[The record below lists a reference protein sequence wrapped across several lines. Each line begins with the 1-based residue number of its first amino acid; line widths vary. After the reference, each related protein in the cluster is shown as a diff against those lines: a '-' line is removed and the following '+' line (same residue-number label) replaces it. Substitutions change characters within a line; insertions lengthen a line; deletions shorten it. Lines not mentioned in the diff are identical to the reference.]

1 MADASNPHRYA
12 LALGSNRRHGR
23 YGSPAF
29 VLRSAVTALGDA
41 GLSVVALSPVMA
53 SPPLGPSRR
62 RYANAAAIV
71 ETDLD
76 PQQVLALLKR
86 IERDFGRRPG
96 RRWGAR
102 VLDLDIILWT
112 GGGWSSPG
120 LTVPHLAWRKR
131 RFVAEPLAHI
141 AADWCDPVS
150 GLTVRHIA
158 RRLRHARP
166 VDPAPRT
173 A

>member
-29 VLRSAVTALGDA
+29 VLRAAVTALGDA
-41 GLSVVALSPVMA
+41 GLSVVALSPVVA

-71 ETDLD
+71 ETDID
-76 PQQVLALLKR
+76 PQQLLMLLKR

-102 VLDLDIILWT
+102 VIDLDIILWT
-112 GGGWSSPG
+112 GGCWSSRT
-120 LTVPHLAWRKR
+120 LTVPHLAWRER

-141 AADWCDPVS
+141 AADWRDPVS

-158 RRLRHARP
+158 RRLRRVRA

>member
-29 VLRSAVTALGDA
+29 VLRAAVTALGDA

-71 ETDLD
+71 ETNLD

-112 GGGWSSPG
+112 GGGWSSPT
-120 LTVPHLAWRKR
+120 LTVPHLGWRER
-131 RFVAEPLAHI
+131 RFVAEPLAYI
-141 AADWCDPVS
+141 AADWRDPVS

>member
-23 YGSPAF
+23 HGSPAF
-29 VLRSAVTALGDA
+29 VLRAAATALGDA
-41 GLSVVALSPVMA
+41 GLLVAALSPIMA

-71 ETDLD
+71 ETDID
-76 PQQVLALLKR
+76 PKQLLALLKR
-86 IERDFGRRPG
+86 IERAFGRRPG

-102 VLDLDIILWT
+102 VIDLDIVLWT
-112 GGGWSSPG
+112 GGRWSGPG
-120 LTVPHLAWRKR
+120 LIVPHLAWRER
-131 RFVAEPLAHI
+131 PFVTEPLVHI
-141 AADWCDPVS
+141 AADWRDPVS

-158 RRLRHARP
+158 RRLRHARA

>member
-29 VLRSAVTALGDA
+29 VLRAAVTALGDA
-41 GLSVVALSPVMA
+41 GLSVVALSPTMA
-53 SPPLGPSRR
+53 SPPIGPSRR

-71 ETDLD
+71 ESRLD
-76 PQQVLALLKR
+76 PQQLLTLLKK
-86 IERDFGRRPG
+86 IEHDFGRRPG

-102 VLDLDIILWT
+102 VIDLDIILWT
-112 GGGWSSPG
+112 GGCWSSRT
-120 LTVPHLAWRKR
+120 LTVPHRAWRER

-141 AADWCDPVS
+141 AADWRDPRD
-150 GLTVRHIA
+150 G
-158 RRLRHARP
+158 RRIGHMRQSVDRRRP
-166 VDPAPRT
+166 RP
-173 A
+173 